1 MKRSQSCSSAEIW
14 ASLIRSRSVT
24 PNGTREVGAE
34 IEELVLNASQHLAHV
49 GGKVSGKRETDVRVQ
64 LVDGAERGDPA
75 VELRHPR
82 PVAEARLPAVSP
94 TGVDPGEPHRLIAL
108 AGHGHRLRRMEIRPA
123 RDDEIEPLT
132 QLFIRARNEMD
143 YLPEVQDEAAV
154 PIAAGFASTRKSG
167 SPRRTAGCSGS
178 SGSSTRRTSTRPVL
192 EKIYVEPAEQNR
204 GVGSALLDKAKE
216 LRPAELYLWV
226 FQKNPA
232 RRLYERNGFVLV
244 KLTDGADNMEREPD
258 ALYRWEGARG

>member
-1 MKRSQSCSSAEIW
+1 
-14 ASLIRSRSVT
+14 
-24 PNGTREVGAE
+24 
-34 IEELVLNASQHLAHV
+34 
-49 GGKVSGKRETDVRVQ
+49 
-64 LVDGAERGDPA
+64 
-75 VELRHPR
+75 
-82 PVAEARLPAVSP
+82 
-94 TGVDPGEPHRLIAL
+94 
-108 AGHGHRLRRMEIRPA
+108 MEIRPA
-123 RDDEIEPLT
+123 REDEIEPLT

-154 PIAAGFASTRKSG
+154 PIAARIREHEEVWVAEEDGRLLGFLGIEHSMNLDA
-167 SPRRTAGCSGS
+167 
-178 SGSSTRRTSTRPVL
+178 PVI
-192 EKIYVEPAEQNR
+192 EKLYVEPAEQNH

-258 ALYRWEGARG
+258 ALYRWEARAAS